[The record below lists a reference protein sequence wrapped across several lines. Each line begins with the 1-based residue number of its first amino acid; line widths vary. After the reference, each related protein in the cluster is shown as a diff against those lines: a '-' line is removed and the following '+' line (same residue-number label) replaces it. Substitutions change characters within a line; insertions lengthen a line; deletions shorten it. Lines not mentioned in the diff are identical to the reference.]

1 MKTALTDAPESSR
14 YELRSGEEL
23 VGRIDYRDVGDVRTM
38 PHAEIEPRHGG
49 QGLGSRMVAA
59 ALDDCRA
66 RGLRVV
72 PACPFVAGFVDAH
85 PDYADLVAR

>member
-1 MKTALTDAPESSR
+1 MDTALTDVPQASR
-14 YELRSGEEL
+14 YELRAGGEL
-23 VGRIDYRDVGDVRTM
+23 VGLIDYRDAGDVRTL

-49 QGLGSRMVAA
+49 QGHGGRMVAA

-72 PACPFVAGFVDAH
+72 PACPFVAHFVADH